1 MNKIY
6 SIILKIF
13 SSNPSSLINIVLWCT
28 LEIAIGTLSKYA
40 FTLCISSEN
49 ITQWSLMFMIGTKL
63 FNQISTTFIKKRTM
77 RISQDA
83 CYAYKE
89 YKLCDFRNNVCQ
101 ESKETMGVCMYEEK
115 LENLCGKIDGVME
128 HFIPIIISTFA
139 SLSMA
144 FFAFP
149 RTQLWLLLILI
160 LIQLTSQYLFY
171 IPSRDSL
178 ASVNKKFKKMRRK
191 AFSLKSFALHNYD
204 CGFSDFSDVK
214 VQDDIII
221 GTHKEF
227 TYKSID
233 SNNIISYT
241 NIFTLCV
248 ISMLVIDNW
257 KTVIL
262 ATMDLTTDIN
272 EIIGCSSWLMNVD
285 MCVGEF
291 YDLEKKFT
299 RREKPVQNVLGDVF
313 VIDNICIQRG
323 KREICY
329 EIGSNKVQIKQG
341 SRVLIRGS
349 SGHGKSSFFKGL
361 CGSLSGVLINN
372 KESIHYMDNI
382 VSLAQSGFL
391 KFKELSLSEIFG
403 LDDEYVI
410 ENICRMVMLDDWLNK
425 KRFDEGNDFMKKPVE
440 LSGGEALRLTI
451 GYKLFQAK
459 KLNKPVIALDEPES
473 GTDLFDPDSND
484 GYEMLKR
491 IGEEF
496 KGITLIVISHMY
508 NANGEA
514 HLANVRNRAVKWD
527 NVITIKNFNVSV
539 SL

>member
-1 MNKIY
+1 MDKIY

-13 SSNPSSLINIVLWCT
+13 LSNPSTLFSLILWYILVL
-28 LEIAIGTLSKYA
+28 AIGSLSKYA
-40 FTLCISSEN
+40 FTLCMGSDN
-49 ITQWSLMFMIGTKL
+49 ITHQTLIFMIGTQL
-63 FNQISTTFIKKRTM
+63 FNQVSTTFINKRTSE
-77 RISQDA
+77 ISQKA
-83 CYAYKE
+83 CYAYKQ
-89 YKLCDFRNNVCQ
+89 YKLCDYQNNISQ
-101 ESKETMGVCMYEEK
+101 ESKETMGVCLYEEK
-115 LENLCGKIDGVME
+115 LESLCGKIDNVME
-128 HFIPIIISTFA
+128 HFIPMIISTLT

-149 RTQLWLLLILI
+149 RTQLWLLLVLI

-171 IPSRDSL
+171 IPSRNSL
-178 ASVNKKFKKMRRK
+178 ALTNKKFKKMRRK

-204 CGFSDFSDVK
+204 CGFSDFSGVK
-214 VQDDIII
+214 EQDDIII

-227 TYKSID
+227 TRRSID

-241 NIFTLCV
+241 NIFTLGV
-248 ISMLVIDNW
+248 VSMLVTNNW

-262 ATMDLTTDIN
+262 ATMNLTSDIDR
-272 EIIGCSSWLMNVD
+272 IIGCASWLLNVD

-291 YDLEKKFT
+291 YDLEKKFI
-299 RREKPVQNVLGDVF
+299 RREKPVQSVLSDVF
-313 VIDNICIQRG
+313 VIDDIHIQRG

-329 EIGSNKVQIKQG
+329 GLKSEKVQIKQG
-341 SRVLIRGS
+341 DRVLIIGS
-349 SGHGKSSFFKGL
+349 SGHGKTSLFKGL
-361 CGSLSGVLINN
+361 CAYLSGVLING
-372 KESIHYMDNI
+372 KESIYYMDNI

-403 LDDEYVI
+403 LDDECVI

-425 KRFDEGNDFMKKPVE
+425 KKFDDGTDFMKTPVE

-484 GYEMLKR
+484 GYEMLRR

-496 KGITLIVISHMY
+496 KGTTLIVISHMY
-508 NANGEA
+508 NENGEA
-514 HLANVRNRAVKWD
+514 HVANVRDRAIKWD
-527 NVITIKNFNVSV
+527 SVITIRDFTVSV
-539 SL
+539 